1 MKPLARLAFAIAALY
16 GIFFVLGKIGNPYID
31 DVPDQGALRSA
42 INPAPAAPA
51 APTTTA
57 PPLPP
62 GFPSMEF
69 PPPKIDVPKGEPQPI
84 ATKFGLTYSIPP
96 DWENGTTAIVG
107 WSTPSESITFSSV
120 GRGGLGY
127 CDDDKDAV
135 LAVTGATGRNGISID
150 EAAMDA
156 VHKAEQI
163 FAEDDGRKA
172 TVRYNGPVRMTVSGK
187 PAVRYTAEVTNIP
200 GDRPCGPPSAHYDIV
215 ATEGYSTAQVMI
227 LMVQSDRGLPG
238 SPAHSDI
245 EKIVS
250 SLRRS

>member
-16 GIFFVLGKIGNPYID
+16 GIFFALGKIGNPYID

-42 INPAPAAPA
+42 INPAPATPA
-51 APTTTA
+51 TPTTTP

-96 DWENGTTAIVG
+96 EWENESTAIIG
-107 WSTPSESITFSSV
+107 WSTPTGPVTFSSA
-120 GRGGLGY
+120 GEAGLGY
-127 CDDDKDAV
+127 CQDNKDARLGV
-135 LAVTGATGRNGISID
+135 SGASGRNGISID
-150 EAAMDA
+150 EAALDA
-156 VHKAEQI
+156 VHAAEQI
-163 FAEDDGRKA
+163 FAEGDGRQA
-172 TVRYNGPVRMTVSGK
+172 TVRYNGPVNMTVSGR
-187 PAVRYTAEVTNIP
+187 PAVRYTAVVTAIP

-227 LMVQSDRGLPG
+227 LMVESHRGLPD
-238 SPAHSDI
+238 SPEQSEIDG
-245 EKIVS
+245 IVA